1 MLKHWLV
8 VSRLL
13 FGMVVTLVCIPL
25 ALSRA
30 IAYPELGSYTAL
42 APYARE
48 RYFENHKMLS
58 AVDKLHKLYSATAEP
73 IVWARSVGLEVL
85 NELDTIKIAFMM
97 SAGRTCRTDPA
108 SIGWNVAASGL
119 ETVARGVSGA
129 KNVGE
134 TIAGLANASVRGLLK
149 QLSNTG
155 RP

>member
-1 MLKHWLV
+1 
-8 VSRLL
+8 
-13 FGMVVTLVCIPL
+13 MVVTLVCIPL

-85 NELDTIKIAFMM
+85 NELDTIKTALMM
-97 SAGRTCRTDPA
+97 SAGSTRRTDPA
-108 SIGWNVAASGL
+108 SVGWSVAANSLQTFAKTASGL
-119 ETVARGVSGA
+119 KSMGETVS
-129 KNVGE
+129 
-134 TIAGLANASVRGLLK
+134 GLAGATVQGLLK
-149 QLSNTG
+149 QVLNSG